1 VSADGSAGLRR
12 RARQALPWLA
22 AVALFGW
29 LLHRVPL
36 GEVQAAL
43 GRGPYLLLLAYVF
56 LEYLVTLP
64 ADAFATRE
72 ALAVVGVRRTFAE
85 LMLARAATYLLGLLS
100 YFASLGGIGFWVAK
114 GGTRAA
120 RATGSVLLLMVTNG
134 MAIVLVAA
142 AGLLADLP
150 AGGLKQID
158 RELLLLLIGGALL
171 GMVLY
176 LVVIAARLRWLAGWG
191 FLAPLFEAGVAG
203 HLRATA
209 ARLPHML
216 VLAVLHWGAFRVWG
230 IGVPFLQG
238 TALMAVVLLLSA
250 LPITPNGLGTTQIL
264 QVLFFSAWA
273 QGPTAEA
280 RGADVLAFSLVHWAF
295 SLLWQLAIGLA
306 GLALLRRQGAAP
318 ETEAQVEVEAP

>member
-1 VSADGSAGLRR
+1 MSTDRAAGLGM

-22 AVALFGW
+22 AVALFAW

-36 GEVQAAL
+36 VEVREAL
-43 GRGPYLLLLAYVF
+43 RHGPYLLLLAYVL
-56 LEYLVTLP
+56 LEYVVTLP
-64 ADAFATRE
+64 ADAFATRVG
-72 ALAVVGVRRTFAE
+72 LAAVGVRRTFAE

-134 MAIVLVAA
+134 IAIVLVAA

-150 AGGLKQID
+150 AD
-158 RELLLLLIGGALL
+158 RREILILLIGGALL

-176 LVVIAARLRWLAGWG
+176 LAVIAARPRWLAGWG
-191 FLAPLFEAGVAG
+191 VLAPLFEAGVAG
-203 HLRATA
+203 HVRAIA
-209 ARLPHML
+209 ARLPHMT
-216 VLAVLHWGAFRVWG
+216 VLALLHWGAFRLWG
-230 IGVPFLQG
+230 VAVPFLQG
-238 TALMAVVLLLSA
+238 TALMAVVLLISA

-273 QGPTAEA
+273 QGATAEA
-280 RGADVLAFSLVHWAF
+280 RGADVLAFSLVHWVF
-295 SLLWQLAIGLA
+295 SLVWQLAIGLA
-306 GLALLRRQGAAP
+306 GLALLRRQGVAP
-318 ETEAQVEVEAP
+318 EMGPEMEEE